1 MSGARKKT
9 AKAAASLLGISPA
22 GAGKKKAG
30 IAPATPLE
38 HRQAAMVEA
47 ALTAP
52 RAAESAPVSP
62 VAAPP
67 VAAPVAP
74 VIAAPVV
81 FVSTPVVAPTVAVA
95 PTVRALAPPV
105 PLPPAPA
112 PAPAIIV
119 RPEPVTPSP
128 QAQHF
133 EPISRADREPT
144 LAAPIP
150 PPPTLDDIVAYWDA
164 ARNGRRFPAW
174 PELDAKRIGDNWPE
188 SLLLECVAGSGRGRQ
203 VRGMSRLGKPSN
215 GSVVAYTSSMIEWIL
230 SLAGEVAST
239 GEAIED
245 TEEFRSP
252 EGAARY
258 RAILLPLGSEA
269 GGVDR
274 VLGSIARG

>member
-9 AKAAASLLGISPA
+9 AKPAASLLGISPA

-52 RAAESAPVSP
+52 RAAETAPVAP

-67 VAAPVAP
+67 VAAPVA
-74 VIAAPVV
+74 
-81 FVSTPVVAPTVAVA
+81 FVSAPVVAPTVVVA
-95 PTVRALAPPV
+95 PVVRAFAPPV
-105 PLPPAPA
+105 PLPPAPP
-112 PAPAIIV
+112 PAPAIIA
-119 RPEPVTPSP
+119 RPEPAAPSA
-128 QAQHF
+128 QAQHL
-133 EPISRADREPT
+133 EPISRADHEPT

-150 PPPTLDDIVAYWDA
+150 PTPPHPTLDDIVAYWDA

-230 SLAGEVAST
+230 SLAGEAAST

>member
-1 MSGARKKT
+1 MSSARKKT
-9 AKAAASLLGISPA
+9 AKPAASLLGISPA

-52 RAAESAPVSP
+52 RAAETVP

-67 VAAPVAP
+67 VAV
-74 VIAAPVV
+74 VSAPVV
-81 FVSTPVVAPTVAVA
+81 PPPVVVAPTI
-95 PTVRALAPPV
+95 RAFAPPV

-119 RPEPVTPSP
+119 RPEPVTPSA
-128 QAQHF
+128 QAQHLESIS
-133 EPISRADREPT
+133 EPISRADQEPR

-150 PPPTLDDIVAYWDA
+150 PHPTLDDIVAYWDA

-215 GSVVAYTSSMIEWIL
+215 GSVVAYTSTMIEWIL

-258 RAILLPLGSEA
+258 RAVLLPLGSEA